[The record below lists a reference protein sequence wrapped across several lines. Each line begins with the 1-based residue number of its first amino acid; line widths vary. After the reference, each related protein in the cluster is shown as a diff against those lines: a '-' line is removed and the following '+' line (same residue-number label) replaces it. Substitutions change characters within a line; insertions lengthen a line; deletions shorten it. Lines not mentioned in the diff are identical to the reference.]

1 MQGAARNF
9 FTLAIIYGILGM
21 SLGLH
26 MSITHDHGQMPVHAH
41 TMVAGWLM
49 SAVFGFF
56 YHLNP
61 GVARSRLAAV
71 HFWLQ
76 AVSGVFLLLGL
87 YFLLAGN
94 AAIEPV
100 VAIASLGF
108 FAGMLM
114 FAWIAL
120 PVVWGAG
127 GERSPETVRVH

>member
-9 FTLAIIYGILGM
+9 FTIAIVYGILGM

-41 TMVAGWLM
+41 AMVAGWLM

-56 YHLNP
+56 YHLHP
-61 GVARSRLAAV
+61 AVGRSLLARV
-71 HFWLQ
+71 HFWVQ
-76 AVSGVFLLLGL
+76 SVSGVFLLVGL

-94 AAIEPV
+94 EAIEPV
-100 VAIASLGF
+100 VAVASLGF
-108 FAGMLM
+108 FGGMLM

-120 PVVWGAG
+120 PVVWGPVGQRDLATAG
-127 GERSPETVRVH
+127 AR

>member
-9 FTLAIIYGILGM
+9 FTIAIIYGILGM

-26 MSITHDHGQMPVHAH
+26 MSITHDHSQMPVHAH
-41 TMVAGWLM
+41 AMVAGWLM

-56 YHLNP
+56 YHLHP
-61 GVARSRLAAV
+61 AVGLSRLAGV

-76 AVSGVFLLLGL
+76 SVSGVVLIVGL

-100 VAIASLGF
+100 VAVASLGF
-108 FAGMLM
+108 FAGMLL
-114 FAWIAL
+114 FALIAL
-120 PVVWGAG
+120 PVIWGRAAEG
-127 GERSPETVRVH
+127 SAAAISAA

>member
-9 FTLAIIYGILGM
+9 FTIAIVYGILGM

-41 TMVAGWLM
+41 AMVAGWLM

-56 YHLNP
+56 YHLYP
-61 GVARSRLAAV
+61 AIGRSRLANV

-76 AVSGVFLLLGL
+76 SVSGVFLLVGL
-87 YFLLAGN
+87 YFLLSGN

-108 FAGMLM
+108 FSGMLM

-120 PVVWGAG
+120 PVVWGAA
-127 GERSPETVRVH
+127 GERSPAVARAG